1 MHVALSVAEAPQ
13 LTASVPLWSDYPPS
27 LLPLTVRSAR
37 GALGFLGFDLHA
49 ACGPAAVDRPFGL
62 HVTRRDDSR
71 EVRGSLGSRR
81 LQAARELER
90 EGLRMT
96 KIAAVIGVLILVVAA
111 YLGYRY
117 WQIQSLAKKYATAS
131 EIASASIQ
139 KNGSTWTIHIESVIA
154 DPIDAVWKALRQPER
169 SAELVPT
176 AFHRS
181 TLVKDEGNK
190 KTVELEVTLLS
201 LPSQKMLAELAYDD
215 AARQVK
221 IETSKGLQDMRGRY
235 QLTALSPEKTLLVF
249 EGTAVER
256 VSLPLPQSVVEG
268 ALRELFVVQ
277 VRAVQVAIHG
287 KSTGGTTTVAAA
299 ALSEPPKLCAGPPP
313 PDSSKLVTVTVARAA
328 TSESAPASEAE
339 FRRDVPQGYDRGYLV
354 EGVPVRESFRA
365 DTRCTTATATV
376 GALTLQV
383 QSVLLSP
390 DNLESWVKQV
400 DLKALAALAPSGE
413 TQADQQ
419 KLVASFPP
427 PALGWQ
433 IVPPTTAPTL
443 PGALAF
449 QVYEQGL
456 F

>member
-1 MHVALSVAEAPQ
+1 MS
-13 LTASVPLWSDYPPS
+13 
-27 LLPLTVRSAR
+27 
-37 GALGFLGFDLHA
+37 
-49 ACGPAAVDRPFGL
+49 
-62 HVTRRDDSR
+62 
-71 EVRGSLGSRR
+71 
-81 LQAARELER
+81 
-90 EGLRMT
+90 
-96 KIAAVIGVLILVVAA
+96 KIAAAVGVLVLVIAA
-111 YLGYRY
+111 YLAYRY

-131 EIASASIQ
+131 EIAAASIQ
-139 KNGSTWTIHIESVIA
+139 KNGPTWTIHIESVIA

-181 TLVKDEGNK
+181 TLVKEEGSK

-249 EGTAVER
+249 EGTAVEK

-287 KSTGGTTTVAAA
+287 KSTGGTTTLAAA
-299 ALSEPPKLCAGPPP
+299 EPPKLCAGPPP

-328 TSESAPASEAE
+328 TSESAPASETE

-376 GALTLQV
+376 GTLTLQV

-390 DNLESWVKQV
+390 DNLESWVKKI
-400 DLKALAALAPSGE
+400 DLKALASLAPSGE

-419 KLVASFPP
+419 QKLLASFPTP
-427 PALGWQ
+427 PLGWQ

-443 PGALAF
+443 PGPLAF

>member
-1 MHVALSVAEAPQ
+1 MS
-13 LTASVPLWSDYPPS
+13 
-27 LLPLTVRSAR
+27 
-37 GALGFLGFDLHA
+37 
-49 ACGPAAVDRPFGL
+49 
-62 HVTRRDDSR
+62 
-71 EVRGSLGSRR
+71 
-81 LQAARELER
+81 
-90 EGLRMT
+90 
-96 KIAAVIGVLILVVAA
+96 KIAAAVGVLILVIIA

-131 EIASASIQ
+131 EIASATIEKS
-139 KNGSTWTIHIESVIA
+139 GPTWTIHIESVIA

-181 TLVKDEGNK
+181 TLVKEEGSK

-249 EGTAVER
+249 EGTAVEK

-299 ALSEPPKLCAGPPP
+299 ARSEAPKLCAGPPP
-313 PDSSKLVTVTVARAA
+313 PDSSKQVTVTVARAA
-328 TSESAPASEAE
+328 TSESAPASEPAE

-354 EGVPVRESFRA
+354 EGVPVRESYRA

-390 DNLESWVKQV
+390 DNLESWVKKI
-400 DLKALAALAPSGE
+400 DLKALASLAPSGE
-413 TQADQQ
+413 TQVDQQQ
-419 KLVASFPP
+419 KLLASFPP
-427 PALGWQ
+427 PLLGWQ
-433 IVPPTTAPTL
+433 IVPPTTTPTL
-443 PGALAF
+443 PGPLAF